1 MNATP
6 PNKKER
12 LLTNYGTANPN
23 AGEEAWRALS
33 MMSEFVQATE
43 QLRRIRPAVSIF
55 GSARIKP
62 GTPHYEHTK
71 RIALALS
78 NAGYNVVSGGGPGI
92 MQAANEGAQPGPSL
106 SVGLNIQLPHE
117 QHGNPYQDLGLSFRY
132 FFNRKLMF
140 VRASMAMV
148 CMPGGFGTLD
158 ELFEALTLVQTGK
171 SRRIPIILV
180 GKEFWGG
187 LMDWIE
193 NTLKAQG
200 MISPDDPKLVRLI
213 EDPDEIVAAI
223 FKFYEQRGGFD
234 LDAQGHPLLLEL

>member
-1 MNATP
+1 MAGEPTK
-6 PNKKER
+6 KKER
-12 LLTNYGTANPN
+12 LTTPTGSANPN

-33 MMSEFVQATE
+33 MMSEFVLATE

-62 GTPHYEHTK
+62 GTPYYELTK
-71 RIALALS
+71 KIAFALS

-106 SVGLNIQLPHE
+106 SVGLNIQLPFE
-117 QHGNPYQDLGLSFRY
+117 QHGNPYQDLALSFRY

-140 VRASMAMV
+140 VRSSMAII

-158 ELFEALTLVQTGK
+158 ELFETLTLVQTGK
-171 SRRIPIILV
+171 ARRIPIILV
-180 GKEFWGG
+180 GKEFWAG
-187 LMDWIE
+187 LLDWME

-200 MISPDDPKLVRLI
+200 MISPEDPKLIRVI

-223 FKFYEQRGGFD
+223 FRFYERRGGFD
-234 LDAQGHPLLLEL
+234 MASQNEHLLLEL

>member
-1 MNATP
+1 MTTTP

-12 LLTNYGTANPN
+12 LTLNYGLPNPN
-23 AGEEAWRALS
+23 AGEESWRALS
-33 MMSEFVQATE
+33 MMSEFVLATE
-43 QLRRIRPAVSIF
+43 QLKRIRPAVSIF

-62 GTPHYEHTK
+62 NTPHYEHTK
-71 RIALALS
+71 KIALALS
-78 NAGYNVVSGGGPGI
+78 NAGYNVISGGGPGI

-117 QHGNPYQDLGLSFRY
+117 QHGNPYQDLALSFRY

-158 ELFEALTLVQTGK
+158 ELFECLTLVQTGK
-171 SRRIPIILV
+171 ARRIPIILV

-187 LMDWIE
+187 LLEWIE
-193 NTLKAQG
+193 DTLKAQG
-200 MISPDDPKLVRLI
+200 MISPEDTKLVRII
-213 EDPDEIVAAI
+213 EDPDEIVNAI
-223 FKFYEQRGGFD
+223 FRFYEQRGGFD
-234 LDAQGHPLLLEL
+234 LSEQDRQLLFEL